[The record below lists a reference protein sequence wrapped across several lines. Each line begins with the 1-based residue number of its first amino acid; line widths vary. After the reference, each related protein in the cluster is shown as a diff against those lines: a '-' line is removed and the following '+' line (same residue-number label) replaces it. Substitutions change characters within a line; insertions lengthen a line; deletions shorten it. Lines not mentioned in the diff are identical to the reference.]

1 MRTQDSSTIIENLCS
16 VLLETIEKYY
26 LIVDGKQMMEII
38 TSDKIISVM
47 MNLIQ
52 SNIHDHA
59 FSGCNFLISLINYY
73 SFSSFNS
80 DDLNTEAGKK
90 NLERLET
97 QPMII

>member
-47 MNLIQ
+47 MN
-52 SNIHDHA
+52 
-59 FSGCNFLISLINYY
+59 
-73 SFSSFNS
+73 
-80 DDLNTEAGKK
+80 
-90 NLERLET
+90 
-97 QPMII
+97 